1 MSQFEVVDLNHWFD
15 ATARRA
21 TVDQVRA
28 SCERLGFFLIAN
40 HRFDQAL
47 IERMYKK
54 CRDFFDLPDATK
66 RRYPAEGPIPGGFE
80 YLALEHESLAA
91 TLGQST
97 PPDRKEVMDFGHGF
111 NGVEWPTEPNGLEQ
125 IWHEYFHEMEK
136 LCRVLRGIL
145 ASAAGLAEDFFEPRF
160 EQHLSSIRAINYPA
174 LHNPSLPGQLRAGA
188 HTDYGF
194 LTVLLSEDKPGG
206 LEVQTPSGDWLAPP
220 QVPGTFVVNLG
231 DCLARWTNDLWSS
244 TPHRVVNP
252 PADQAGDTRR
262 QSLAF
267 FHNPARDAVIDT
279 LPTFLTKTTASHYE
293 PITYGEY
300 AMIRQG
306 QASGNQSLAE

>member
-1 MSQFEVVDLNHWFD
+1 
-15 ATARRA
+15 
-21 TVDQVRA
+21 
-28 SCERLGFFLIAN
+28 
-40 HRFDQAL
+40 
-47 IERMYKK
+47 MYKK

-80 YLALEHESLAA
+80 YLALGARESCRYPRPVD
-91 TLGQST
+91 ST
-97 PPDRKEVMDFGHGF
+97 GSQRGHGF
-111 NGVEWPTEPNGLEQ
+111 LAMGLTGLSGPPSPMVWNRSGTS
-125 IWHEYFHEMEK
+125 IFTRWK
-136 LCRVLRGIL
+136 NSVWVLRGIL

-279 LPTFLTKTTASHYE
+279 LPTFPDQDDRIALRTDY
-293 PITYGEY
+293 
-300 AMIRQG
+300 
-306 QASGNQSLAE
+306 LW